1 MSDVRACASRAVWQ
15 NVPQTFLTAPRC
27 QARNIKG
34 TFCAGA
40 LMSNRMM
47 SNAVMPNSL
56 APYEMGRDG
65 TCAQDWDVETRRQRR
80 IRSLKRLLTRVE
92 RRQGVFVPLDGPDAD
107 EPSAYVSGDECDV
120 AASSPWTLG
129 PEVAKALGPAA
140 YLSKSAVHELKP
152 DTGCEAENWV
162 GARASMAGFALALA
176 GRHLALERS
185 RSCVGAA
192 QVNVA
197 NDESATPR
205 IAICTTAD
213 QRRELGRFY
222 GPGLSKFG
230 LSSRD
235 LLLVETGRAADCLW
249 ALEETVRS
257 GAFALVIGAVAD
269 VALTPARRLALA
281 AHETGVA
288 CLLMTNAT
296 SPPAAATATRWR
308 VAPSESGPH
317 ALISDAPGALRFSV
331 HVERCRKAPAC
342 ESGNPIV
349 LEWCDETV
357 CFGLAAGV
365 RNRAPT
371 SASCQDTGIR
381 TVASRSTRGQLAA

>member
-1 MSDVRACASRAVWQ
+1 MSKRV
-15 NVPQTFLTAPRC
+15 
-27 QARNIKG
+27 
-34 TFCAGA
+34 
-40 LMSNRMM
+40 M
-47 SNAVMPNSL
+47 SNAVMSNSP

-65 TCAQDWDVETRRQRR
+65 TCGQAWDVDTRRQQR

-92 RRQGVFVPLDGPDAD
+92 RRHGVFVPLDGPDAD
-107 EPSAYVSGDECDV
+107 EPSACVSGGERDA

-129 PEVAKALGPAA
+129 PEIAEALGPAA
-140 YLSKSAVHELKP
+140 HLSKSAVHELKP
-152 DTGCEAENWV
+152 DIGCEAQNWV
-162 GARASMAGFALALA
+162 GARASLAGFALALA
-176 GRHLALERS
+176 GRHLAGCHLAFERS
-185 RSCVGAA
+185 RPCVDATRLDIAA
-192 QVNVA
+192 DDN
-197 NDESATPR
+197 ATPR

-257 GAFALVIGAVAD
+257 GAFALVIGVVAD

-281 AHETGVA
+281 AHETGVS

-308 VAPSESGPH
+308 VAPSKSGPH

-342 ESGNPIV
+342 ERGNPIV

-357 CFGLAAGV
+357 RFGLAAGV
-365 RNRAPT
+365 RDRAPT
-371 SASCQDTGIR
+371 QASCQDAGIR
-381 TVASRSTRGQLAA
+381 AVASRSTRRELAA